1 MASTRIKFTTQRL
14 EKLALPP
21 GKSHAYFYD
30 QEIRGLCLYFSDSGV
45 KTFYLYRRVAG
56 RPTRLRLGSWPH
68 ELSID
73 DARKEARK
81 ASGDVAKG
89 IDPHKAK
96 LAARAE
102 MTFGELMKSAKQALA
117 YERGE
122 NSGHRVTRI
131 ARLRQQLK
139 YSQSVFAR
147 VLNVSP
153 KTVQAWEQ
161 GIRVPSDAA
170 LKLLSIAK
178 RHPEVLLE
186 A

>member
-1 MASTRIKFTTQRL
+1 MRKKRT
-14 EKLALPP
+14 
-21 GKSHAYFYD
+21 KSRH
-30 QEIRGLCLYFSDSGV
+30 ISD
-45 KTFYLYRRVAG
+45 
-56 RPTRLRLGSWPH
+56 
-68 ELSID
+68 E
-73 DARKEARK
+73 
-81 ASGDVAKG
+81 
-89 IDPHKAK
+89 
-96 LAARAE
+96 
-102 MTFGELMKSAKQALA
+102 TFGELMTSAKQALA

-122 NSGHRVTRI
+122 GSGHRVTRI
-131 ARLRQQLK
+131 AVPRPPRPMSSADIARIRQQLK